1 MFTKWTS
8 NVYSLK
14 ILQGEMHSGV
24 VNKSRID
31 NTCKKDKKTKKL
43 SANTIQ
49 KTRDSGTLIIQVL
62 QRANSSYS
70 TNGTCHAT

>member
-1 MFTKWTS
+1 MFTKWMS

-14 ILQGEMHSGV
+14 ILQGEMQSGV

-31 NTCKKDKKTKKL
+31 NACKKDK
-43 SANTIQ
+43 
-49 KTRDSGTLIIQVL
+49 KTRDSGTLMIQVL